1 MMLALYCKFIKL
13 KEGKSAVTIDRV
25 AKHMHIKQDELEEE
39 ERAKAERRLNAYR
52 QMADEQIRHMLD
64 TVMTLSYLEKS
75 ATNHSS

>member
-1 MMLALYCKFIKL
+1 MMLALYYKFIKL
-13 KEGKSAVTIDRV
+13 KEGKSAVAIDRV

-39 ERAKAERRLNAYR
+39 RAKAERRMNAYR